1 MKDSFQKEV
10 LYDELHYYII
20 SLYIYKFYLETLYD
34 FPNSEN
40 TFLKNIFRGEGVSG
54 EKGEG
59 FVGTI
64 IKDTWTIMGWGGN
77 GREVERVGGLGWGGE
92 KRQKTRKLC
101 LNNNHKKTFSLIA

>member
-64 IKDTWTIMGWGGN
+64 IKDTWTITGVRVWEGAGCWA
-77 GREVERVGGLGWGGE
+77 GVGGQCRELF
-92 KRQKTRKLC
+92 
-101 LNNNHKKTFSLIA
+101 LNNNKILKK